1 MKMLIIRSGANQ
13 HQTIGTGL
21 IFDNL
26 GRMLFEFQTLELPFL
41 DNKVGISCIP
51 FGNYKVEKR
60 QNDRFGSHFH
70 VKDVEGRSMILIHLG
85 NYHRN
90 TSGCILVGSEHKYLD
105 TDNCLDVVDSR
116 ITMKKLVEIMPSNF
130 DLTITD
136 FISKL

>member
-41 DNKVGISCIP
+41 NNKVGVSCIP
-51 FGNYKVEKR
+51 SGQYKVEKR
-60 QNDRFGSHFH
+60 QSERFGSHFL
-70 VKDVEGRSMILIHLG
+70 VKDVTGRSMILIHLG

-105 TDNCLDVVDSR
+105 SDNCLDVIESR
-116 ITMKKLVEIMPSNF
+116 ITMKKLVEILPTNF
-130 DLTITD
+130 ELTITD
-136 FISKL
+136 FINNL

>member
-41 DNKVGISCIP
+41 NNITRVSCNP
-51 FGNYKVEKR
+51 FGKYKVEKR
-60 QNDRFGSHFH
+60 QSDRFGCHFH
-70 VKDVEGRSMILIHLG
+70 VKDVTGRSMILIHLG

-105 TDNCLDVVDSR
+105 NDNCLDVIDSR
-116 ITMKKLVEIMPSNF
+116 LTMQKIVDIMPSNF
-130 DLTITD
+130 ALTITD
-136 FISKL
+136 FINNL

>member
-1 MKMLIIRSGANQ
+1 MLIIRSAMNQ

-41 DNKVGISCIP
+41 QNKKGVSCIP
-51 FGNYKVEKR
+51 SGKYQIEKR
-60 QNDRFGSHFH
+60 QSDKFGSHFH

-85 NYHRN
+85 NYHSN

-105 TDNCLDVVDSR
+105 NDNCLDVVDSR
-116 ITMKKLVEIMPSNF
+116 MTMKKLVEIMPTRFQLVVIDHFSNQ
-130 DLTITD
+130 
-136 FISKL
+136 